1 MKPRAMKPRVMNIR
15 SIRVMP
21 TAATI
26 PVLIVLLTWLLIK
39 GMNTN
44 SQQFEL
50 AIGTL
55 DDFQMTESSL
65 LRDVLAAR
73 AGVLRNY
80 DPLVREVDALHS
92 SLEQLGTD
100 IGTDIPSVAAFN
112 RLGILIDRRERLTEQ
127 FKTSNALLQNSLA
140 YFGLFSTRLG
150 ASGEQGA
157 LVPAVSS
164 LAAAMLHFT
173 LNTSPEIAERVD
185 ERLDDLARLPVS
197 PTDADAVETLLAHG
211 RLLHDL
217 LPATDAIVR
226 ELFAVPSRPEE
237 DILRN
242 NIIARHDEARRVA
255 REYRLMLYLT
265 SILLLV
271 ILLHLGVRLR
281 SRARALQRHAELE
294 HLIAGISTGFI
305 DCEPHEIDDHIEA
318 ALAQLAAFMNVDR
331 AYFVI
336 SGRYPR
342 SYVWCREGAP
352 FPDHWPI
359 DTLNL
364 SAEFDI
370 SLDGV
375 IQIGAI
381 SALPASP
388 ARERL
393 EEAGLTSWICVARIT
408 EGDIH
413 SLLGFDCLVPQL
425 TRPFAATSRSEEL
438 GLLRMALDAI
448 SHAVDRA
455 SLEQER
461 ARLEARLEQ
470 ARRMET
476 VGSFAS
482 GIAHNFNNIVGAILG
497 YTEIAEARIAIP
509 DQVSGCVEEIRRAG
523 ERARDLVD
531 QILAFGRHRDG
542 HRRPISI
549 DKLLNETVSLL
560 EASLPRTV
568 DLTLGKVPDQVA
580 VLGEPTQLQ
589 QVILNLCNNAAQ
601 AMDNKGNVAI
611 DVELH
616 DIPWAQSLSHGELT
630 KGRYVSVSVSDKGC
644 GISAATLA
652 RLFEPFFTTK
662 ATGNG
667 LGLATVREIVR
678 QHGGAMNV
686 MSAPGTGS
694 RFEAWLPC
702 VGGEMMPQLRLPFLP
717 IGNGETILLV
727 GDDRAQVLAD
737 EEMLAALGY
746 EPVGVTSETE
756 LLTACRDTPARFDCL
771 ILGQF
776 ATVST
781 ALDMARKAHKIVPTL
796 PILLT
801 TVSIQTVD
809 TKLLLTAGICEVV
822 RRPMISVELASAVK
836 RCLQANRSS
845 PQLYSS

>member
-1 MKPRAMKPRVMNIR
+1 MKIRAVK
-15 SIRVMP
+15 VMP
-21 TAATI
+21 TAASI
-26 PVLIVLLTWLLIK
+26 PVLIILLTWLLIK

-50 AIGTL
+50 AIGAL
-55 DDFQMTESSL
+55 DDFQMMESAL

-73 AGVLRNY
+73 AGELRNY
-80 DPLVREVDALHS
+80 DPLVREVNGLHD
-92 SLEQLGTD
+92 SLEQLRVFVGTD
-100 IGTDIPSVAAFN
+100 MPSITAFN
-112 RLGILIDRRERLTEQ
+112 RLGVLIDRRERLAEQ

-150 ASGEQGA
+150 ASGEQGT

-164 LAAAMLHFT
+164 LASAMLHFT
-173 LNTSPEIAERVD
+173 LNTSPEVADRVN

-197 PTDADAVETLLAHG
+197 PADADAVETLLAHG

-237 DILRN
+237 DILRT
-242 NIIARHDEARRVA
+242 NIIARHNEARHVA

-271 ILLHLGVRLR
+271 ILLHLGLRLR
-281 SRARALQRHAELE
+281 SRARTLQRHAELE

-305 DCEPHEIDDHIEA
+305 DCEPHAIDDHIEA

-364 SAEFDI
+364 SAEFDM

-375 IQIGAI
+375 IRVCAV
-381 SALPASP
+381 SALPAGP
-388 ARERL
+388 GRQRL
-393 EEAGLTSWICVARIT
+393 EEAGLISWICVARIAD
-408 EGDIH
+408 GDIH

-425 TRPFAATSRSEEL
+425 ARPFATAPRSEEL

-470 ARRMET
+470 ARRLET

-497 YTEIAEARIAIP
+497 YAEIAEARIAAP

-523 ERARDLVD
+523 ERARDLVE

-542 HRRPISI
+542 HRRPISV
-549 DKLLNETVSLL
+549 DQLLTETASLL

-568 DLTLGKVPDQVA
+568 ELMLGKVPEQIT

-589 QVILNLCNNAAQ
+589 QVVLNLCNNAAQ
-601 AMDNKGNVAI
+601 AMDNSGSVAI

-630 KGRYVSVSVSDKGC
+630 KGHYVSVCVTDKGC
-644 GISAATLA
+644 GISPSTLA

-662 ATGNG
+662 TTGNG

-686 MSAPGTGS
+686 MSSPGAGS

-717 IGNGETILLV
+717 TGNGETVLLV

-746 EPVGVTSETE
+746 EPVGITSEAE
-756 LLTACRDTPARFDCL
+756 LMSACRDAPARFDCL

-776 ATVST
+776 STMSAATE
-781 ALDMARKAHKIVPTL
+781 MARKAHKIAPAL

-836 RCLQANRSS
+836 RCLQGNRSL
-845 PQLYSS
+845 PQLYPS

>member
-1 MKPRAMKPRVMNIR
+1 MRI
-15 SIRVMP
+15 MP
-21 TAATI
+21 TVFSL

-55 DDFQMTESSL
+55 DDFQMTESAL
-65 LRDVLAAR
+65 LRDVLATR
-73 AGVLRNY
+73 AGELRNY
-80 DPLVREVDALHS
+80 DPLVREVAALRAA
-92 SLEQLGTD
+92 LDQLRSTAGVD
-100 IGTDIPSVAAFN
+100 VPSIAAISH
-112 RLGILIDRRERLTEQ
+112 LTILIDRRERLVEQ

-140 YFGLFSTRLG
+140 YFGLFSTQLG
-150 ASGEQGA
+150 ASGDQNGLA
-157 LVPAVSS
+157 PTVSS
-164 LAAAMLHFT
+164 LASAMLHLT
-173 LNTSPEIAERVD
+173 LNTSPEVAEAVN
-185 ERLDDLARLPVS
+185 ERLDALAKQPVS
-197 PTDADAVETLLAHG
+197 PSDADAVETLLAHG

-217 LPATDAIVR
+217 LPATDAIVK
-226 ELFAVPSRPEE
+226 ELFAVPSKPEE
-237 DILRN
+237 DTLRT
-242 NIIARHDEARRVA
+242 NIIARHNEARRIA

-271 ILLHLGVRLR
+271 ILLHLGLRLR

-305 DCEPHEIDDHIEA
+305 DCEPHVIDDHIEA

-331 AYFVI
+331 AYYVVA
-336 SGRYPR
+336 GRYPR
-342 SYVWCREGAP
+342 SYIWCREGAP
-352 FPDHWPI
+352 FPDHWPV
-359 DTLNL
+359 DTLSL
-364 SAEFDI
+364 SRELDI
-370 SLDGV
+370 SLDGA
-375 IQIGAI
+375 IQICRV
-381 SALPASP
+381 SALPAGP
-388 ARERL
+388 ARQRL
-393 EEAGLTSWICVARIT
+393 EEVGLASWTCVARIG
-408 EGDIH
+408 EDDIH
-413 SLLGFDCLVPQL
+413 SLLGFDRLDPPMI
-425 TRPFAATSRSEEL
+425 RPFVTAPRSEEL
-438 GLLRMALDAI
+438 GLLRMALEAV

-497 YTEIAEARIAIP
+497 YTEIAEARISIP
-509 DQVSGCVEEIRRAG
+509 EQVSGCVDEIRRAG
-523 ERARDLVD
+523 ERARDLVE

-542 HRRPISI
+542 HRRPI
-549 DKLLNETVSLL
+549 DMGKLLTETASLL
-560 EASLPRTV
+560 EASLPGEV
-568 DLTLGKVPDQVA
+568 KLTLGKIPEQVT
-580 VLGEPTQLQ
+580 VLGEPSQLQ
-589 QVILNLCNNAAQ
+589 QVVLNLCNNAAQ
-601 AMDNKGNVAI
+601 AMDNHGHVVI

-616 DIPWAQSLSHGELT
+616 DIPWAQSLTHGELT

-644 GISAATLA
+644 GISSATLA

-662 ATGNG
+662 PTGNG

-686 MSAPGTGS
+686 MSSPGAGS

-717 IGNGETILLV
+717 IGNGETVLLV

-746 EPVGVTSETE
+746 EPVGITGEAE
-756 LLTACRDTPARFDCL
+756 LLAACRETPERFDCL
-771 ILGQF
+771 IIGQVPS
-776 ATVST
+776 VST
-781 ALDMARKAHKIVPTL
+781 AIELSRKAHKIAPTM

-801 TVSIQTVD
+801 ALSVQAVD
-809 TKLLLTAGICEVV
+809 SKLLLAAGICEVV
-822 RRPMISVELASAVK
+822 RRPLISVELASALK
-836 RCLQANRSS
+836 RCMHNTRLTRQQHPS
-845 PQLYSS
+845 